1 MPTSQPMPTYQPLP
15 DHSAMDLSW
24 ADYALDGR
32 KHPNYWETERYR
44 ASFPPGSFVVDVGCG
59 DGAML
64 KDVMS
69 RGCRG
74 IGTEVHPELVERTR
88 ARGVDAELAPAEALP
103 VPTGSA
109 DGVIFAGVL
118 PFTDEDKAFSEITRV
133 LRRGGRVEA
142 YYLGPGFGLRE
153 LLLNRNL
160 KRRYYGARGLVNT
173 VLRTLIGRRLPGKY
187 GNVVFA
193 THARMAEL
201 YARYGLTLRTHT
213 PSPTFLGLPV
223 FIYHSAERT

>member
-1 MPTSQPMPTYQPLP
+1 MPTPQRLP

-32 KHPNYWETERYR
+32 KNPSYWETDRYY

-74 IGTEVHPELVERTR
+74 IGTEVHQELVDLAR
-88 ARGVDAELAPAEALP
+88 ARGCDAELAPAEALP
-103 VPTGSA
+103 VASGAA

-118 PFTDEDKAFSEITRV
+118 PFTDEDKAFAEIARV
-133 LRRGGRVEA
+133 LRSGGRLEA
-142 YYLGPGFGLRE
+142 YYLGPGFALRE
-153 LLLNRNL
+153 LLLNRHV

-173 VLRTLIGRRLPGKY
+173 VLRTLTGRKLPGKY

-193 THARMAEL
+193 THTRMAEL